1 MTNRGPQ
8 CYKTSSYLLRVLA
21 SRFRSMSRKAATVG
35 RMIVGSARLQEQ
47 PIPGTKAPQLW
58 MVQTRHGFR
67 LIPAAQLRNLGL
79 AAGREQ
85 CPRPLFA
92 IPRFGL
98 IFAPAKSAYEASTS
112 DRSVTNPSGLQRA
125 RSLLSRSRP
134 RRFRDPAFLPAA
146 ALLYFLT
153 FAIVSAPVRLR
164 KKKKAPV

>member
-1 MTNRGPQ
+1 MVSLNPGSSTPEFGPH
-8 CYKTSSYLLRVLA
+8 
-21 SRFRSMSRKAATVG
+21 
-35 RMIVGSARLQEQ
+35 
-47 PIPGTKAPQLW
+47 
-58 MVQTRHGFR
+58 RH
-67 LIPAAQLRNLGL
+67 

-85 CPRPLFA
+85 CPCPLVA

-112 DRSVTNPSGLQRA
+112 DRIRHQPFRLQRA
-125 RSLLSRSRP
+125 SSLLSRSRP

-153 FAIVSAPVRLR
+153 FAIASAPVRLR